1 MGEKRIVVVDDD
13 PSLLR
18 LIAVNLEARGY
29 MPVTFTPGRPPLSH
43 MTYATPDLVILNILM
58 PEIDG
63 IEMVRRIR
71 QVSRVPIVMISA
83 KVEVATK
90 LQALHLGADDYL
102 TKPLGIEEL
111 IARVRAILRRST
123 APGSPLE
130 GTYHWGDLEVDLD
143 RDEVMRRGRPVKL
156 SAREWAVLRIFR
168 EKPGQGRVPENVAPA
183 GMGARVWR
191 RAGLRSYLRGTTEE
205 KVGARTREPPIYPY
219 GVGDRIPP
227 GQSWRELRGKGR
239 ERQSPEGNVKPSGTR
254 AGHQPGRKWGAPV
267 RPVHVGAGQS
277 KAEGAALT
285 LLALHP
291 DLSPVG
297 LDYVLDDEEA
307 KPRPG
312 YLSGGGVV
320 GTEELGEQPGPIG
333 LRQADACIRDVD
345 LYVPVPLF
353 SGDGGGG
360 AGGESICRRCSAG

>member
-1 MGEKRIVVVDDD
+1 MSLPERFEVGYGPSAWGGPDGGRVVGEKRIVVVDDD

-29 MPVTFTPGRPPLSH
+29 MPVTFTAGAPALSH

-156 SAREWAVLRIFR
+156 SAREWAVLRIFVR
-168 EKPGQGRVPENVAPA
+168 NRGRVVSQ
-183 GMGARVWR
+183 R
-191 RAGLRSYLRGTTEE
+191 
-205 KVGARTREPPIYPY
+205 
-219 GVGDRIPP
+219 
-227 GQSWRELRGKGR
+227 
-239 ERQSPEGNVKPSGTR
+239 
-254 AGHQPGRKWGAPV
+254 
-267 RPVHVGAGQS
+267 
-277 KAEGAALT
+277 T
-285 LLALHP
+285 LLQQAWGP
-291 DLSPVG
+291 EYGDEQ
-297 LDYVLDDEEA
+297 DYVRTYVARLRRKLEPEPGS
-307 KPRPG
+307 PRYILTEWGIGYRLVSPG
-312 YLSGGGVV
+312 VSSVVRGGSASPPK
-320 GTEELGEQPGPIG
+320 GT
-333 LRQADACIRDVD
+333 
-345 LYVPVPLF
+345 
-353 SGDGGGG
+353 
-360 AGGESICRRCSAG
+360 